1 MGKRS
6 IEGLTDG
13 EGQDRLPPQPTLR
26 GMVLEEFKPVASGSG
41 PVLKQFSSELGET
54 Y

>member
-1 MGKRS
+1 MVKW
-6 IEGLTDG
+6 
-13 EGQDRLPPQPTLR
+13 QDRLPPQPMLR
-26 GMVLEEFKPVASGSG
+26 DLVSEEFKPVASWSS